1 MPSDLVTRSAPGRWV
16 IAATVLGSALAAIDG
31 TVVGIALPVIGR
43 QFHAP
48 IASMQW
54 VVTGYLLALAAL
66 LLLGGTLGDLYGRR
80 RVFTVGVVWFALASA
95 ACSVA
100 PDDPTLIITRVLQG
114 AGAALL
120 VPGSLAIIQASFAPQ
135 DQARAIGT
143 WSGLGGVATAA
154 GPLLGGYLISAV
166 SWRWIFVINLP
177 VAAVV
182 LAITARHVPETKT
195 EEAAPKVDTLGA
207 ALTVVSLTGVTFAL
221 VEGPAEGWAQ
231 PWVLAMLLV
240 GLAAGAGFVAV
251 EAHTTEPMVPLG
263 IFRLRQ
269 FTVTNVAT
277 FFVYAALSGTLFL
290 LPVELEVVD
299 RYSALQAGLSL
310 LPVTILMLTLS
321 GRSGRLA
328 ARIGPRAQMSL
339 GPLLVGAGLAM
350 LARTSGDSSYLSGV
364 LPAVVVFGLGLAT
377 TVAPLTATAMGALPS
392 EHAGLASAINNDVSR
407 LGGLVAVAILPPLA
421 GIVGRSYLHP
431 GAMGNGFRT
440 AVFIC
445 AGWCGAGALVAAFGL
460 RNPGRTADSG
470 QECSHCALDAAPL
483 AVHR

>member
-1 MPSDLVTRSAPGRWV
+1 MPSDLVTSSASGRWV

-100 PDDPTLIITRVLQG
+100 PDDPTLIVARVLQG

-135 DQARAIGT
+135 DQSRAIGT

-154 GPLLGGYLISAV
+154 GPLFGGYLISAV
-166 SWRWIFVINLP
+166 SWRWIFVINVP

-182 LAITARHVPETKT
+182 LAITARHVPETKA
-195 EEAAPKVDTLGA
+195 EQAVPKVDTAGA
-207 ALTVVSLTGVTFAL
+207 ALTVVSLAGVTFAL
-221 VEGPAEGWAQ
+221 VEGPADGWAR
-231 PWVLAMLLV
+231 PWVVAMLVV

-251 EAHTTEPMVPLG
+251 EAHTTEPMVPLD

-277 FFVYAALSGTLFL
+277 LFVYAALSGTLFL

-310 LPVTILMLTLS
+310 LPVTVLMLTLS

-350 LARTSGDSSYLSGV
+350 LARTSGDSSYLTGV

-407 LGGLVAVAILPPLA
+407 LGGLVAVAILPALA

-431 GAMGNGFRT
+431 GAMGTGFRT
-440 AVFIC
+440 AVFIS
-445 AGWCGAGALVAAFGL
+445 AAWCGAGGLAAAIGL
-460 RNPGRTADSG
+460 RNPGRTADTG

-483 AVHR
+483 TAHR